1 MDKLKEFLKLLPLPL
16 RVIALI
22 AVGVLILFGTLEGCA
37 LKYNTSG
44 NTDNMSGIIEI
55 IPYND
60 IYR

>member
-1 MDKLKEFLKLLPLPL
+1 MDKLKEFLKSLPLPL

-60 IYR
+60 VYK

>member
-1 MDKLKEFLKLLPLPL
+1 MEKLKEFLKLLPLPL
-16 RVIALI
+16 RVVAIVAI
-22 AVGVLILFGTLEGCA
+22 GVLILLGTLEGCA

-55 IPYND
+55 IPYNN